1 MAAFEDVTP
10 SGHRLKTNF
19 LCSLWSWANLYIVDN
34 IDSLVDFFDLVR
46 LQVSEKVFFFLG
58 SLFYTSCML

>member
-19 LCSLWSWANLYIVDN
+19 LCSLWSWANLYSVDN
-34 IDSLVDFFDLVR
+34 IDSLVN
-46 LQVSEKVFFFLG
+46 FLTWLG
-58 SLFYTSCML
+58 YR